1 MLRIL
6 FTNVRG
12 LTEYK
17 RRAGFN
23 DWIGKMGV
31 QVVCV
36 AEIKH
41 PLQTTKGWHCVCH
54 PQVKTDRSRKNT
66 PAMIHTRLSLNHEGC
81 FQEFDK
87 FWLFDSSKPL
97 EMKKRDISSS
107 HILE

>member
-6 FTNVRG
+6 FTNVRV
-12 LTEYK
+12 LTQYE
-17 RRAGFN
+17 RRAGFY

-54 PQVKTDRSRKNT
+54 PQVKNGGVAVLVKKAPSISIENQ
-66 PAMIHTRLSLNHEGC
+66 GG
-81 FQEFDK
+81 
-87 FWLFDSSKPL
+87 SKECCICGHCPQ
-97 EMKKRDISSS
+97 
-107 HILE
+107 